1 MPLSSSKSQNSSV
14 RNAGAPS
21 FTKANV
27 THICDDWVGKGPWCI
42 FLAYIWLIRDI
53 CIWIF
58 EIYVGHKFIKYL
70 GSFQLEVSIGD
81 EGALYSLPDLYPS
94 VRNAGA
100 HCLILLF
107 CFKFSFFEVTVSNF
121 NI

>member
-14 RNAGAPS
+14 RNAGAPF

-27 THICDDWVGKGPWCI
+27 TNICDDWVGKGPLCI

-58 EIYVGHKFIKYL
+58 EIGWAKFIKHL
-70 GSFQLEVSIGD
+70 GSFQLEVSLGV
-81 EGALYSLPDLYPS
+81 ENALYSLPDLHPS

-100 HCLILLF
+100 HHLI
-107 CFKFSFFEVTVSNF
+107 
-121 NI
+121 